1 MFKRYDQKQQFL
13 LPLNLEEF
21 VSENHISRV
30 LNDLIDVVD
39 ISAIESTYSE
49 NGCPAYHP
57 RLLLKILLYGY
68 LINIRS
74 SRKIE
79 GMTQTDTAFM
89 YLAAMQKPDFHTICR
104 FRSTHLDAIKEIFSQ
119 IVMLCKGMGLIGSSI
134 SIDGTKVKASASPR
148 QSKSSDAIK
157 KEIDKI
163 LRESIETDERED
175 EIYGDS
181 TPYRIPEELVDK
193 KYRLEKIKAAKKKMD
208 EEKLKKVNITDP
220 DAKIMK
226 HKDGSLKPSYNCQVA
241 VDEKEQIIVAADL
254 VDEENDL
261 HQIEPMIENVK
272 ETLGYKPTIVLADA
286 GYFSYD
292 NVQFSL
298 DEEIDAY
305 IPDNF
310 YEVEKRGKTKKFR
323 KLLFTYD
330 EKKDCYYCPAAFEIP
345 FTRIQKRENEP
356 DLRYYVCKYCSLCVL
371 KNACTDSKNRT
382 ITRDP
387 REHLMENMRAK
398 LNTEEGTE
406 QYKKRMCTVEP
417 VFGQMKQDRG
427 FREFLLRGKRKTKIE
442 FLMMCT
448 VHNIKKIADFMKR
461 KGKSLKEILNM
472 IAGGGCQGWN
482 ERGILARVAKT
493 LFNLFWGN
501 QNLD

>member
-21 VSENHISRV
+21 VSEDHISRV

-57 RLLLKILLYGY
+57 RLFLKILFYGY

-74 SRKIE
+74 SRKIDD
-79 GMTQTDTAFM
+79 MTQTDTAFM

-104 FRSTHLDAIKEIFSQ
+104 FRSTHLDSIKEIFSQ
-119 IVMLCKGMGLIGSSI
+119 IVTFCKEMGLIGSSI
-134 SIDGTKVKASASPR
+134 SIDGTKVKANASPK

-163 LRESIETDERED
+163 LRESIETDELED

-181 TPYRIPEELVDK
+181 TPYQMPEELVDK

-208 EEKLKKVNITDP
+208 EEKLKKVNITDT

-226 HKDGSLKPSYNCQVA
+226 HKDGSKKPSYNCQVA
-241 VDEKEQIIVAADL
+241 VDEKEQIIVAVDL

-272 ETLGYKPTIVLADA
+272 ETLGYKPNVVLADA

-292 NVQFSL
+292 NVKFLL

-323 KLLFTYD
+323 KSLFTYD

-345 FTRIQKRENEP
+345 FTRIQKREDEP
-356 DLRYYVCKYCSLCVL
+356 DLRYYVCNYCYLCVL
-371 KNACTDSKNRT
+371 KNACTESKNRT
-382 ITRDP
+382 ISRDP
-387 REHLMENMRAK
+387 REYLMEDMRAK

-406 QYKKRMCTVEP
+406 QYQKRMFTVEP
-417 VFGQMKQDRG
+417 VFGQMKQNRG

-461 KGKSLKEILNM
+461 EGKNLKEILNM
-472 IAGGGCQGWN
+472 ITGRRNG
-482 ERGILARVAKT
+482 
-493 LFNLFWGN
+493 WGN
-501 QNLD
+501 IWEIVAGKASKLC

>member
-21 VSENHISRV
+21 VSEDHISRV
-30 LNDLIDVVD
+30 INELFNFVD

-49 NGCPAYHP
+49 EGCPAYHP
-57 RLLLKILLYGY
+57 RLLLKILFYGY

-74 SRKIE
+74 SRKIDD
-79 GMTQTDTAFM
+79 MTQTDTAFM

-104 FRSTHLDAIKEIFSQ
+104 FRSTHLDSIKEIFSQ
-119 IVMLCKGMGLIGSSI
+119 IVTFCKEMGLIGSSI
-134 SIDGTKVKASASPR
+134 SIDGTKVKANASLR

-163 LRESIETDERED
+163 LRESIETDELED

-181 TPYRIPEELVDK
+181 TPYQMPEELVDK

-208 EEKLKKVNITDP
+208 EEKLKKVNITDT

-226 HKDGSLKPSYNCQVA
+226 HKDGSKKPSYNCQVA

-272 ETLGYKPTIVLADA
+272 ETLGYKPNVVLADA

-292 NVQFSL
+292 NVKFLL

-323 KLLFTYD
+323 KSLFTYD
-330 EKKDCYYCPAAFEIP
+330 EKKDCFYCPAAFEIP
-345 FTRIQKRENEP
+345 FTRIQKREDEP

-371 KNACTDSKNRT
+371 KNACTESKNRT
-382 ITRDP
+382 ISRDP
-387 REHLMENMRAK
+387 REYLMEDMRAK
-398 LNTEEGTE
+398 LDTEEGTE
-406 QYKKRMCTVEP
+406 QYQNRMSTVEP
-417 VFGQMKQDRG
+417 VFGQMKQNRG
-427 FREFLLRGKRKTKIE
+427 FREFLLRGKRKTRIE

-461 KGKSLKEILNM
+461 EGKNLKEILNM
-472 IAGGGCQGWN
+472 MTGRRN
-482 ERGILARVAKT
+482 R
-493 LFNLFWGN
+493 WGN
-501 QNLD
+501 IWEIVAGKASKLC

>member
-1 MFKRYDQKQQFL
+1 MFKKYDQNQQFL
-13 LPLNLEEF
+13 LPYNLEEF
-21 VSENHISRV
+21 VSEDFIFRV
-30 LNDLIDVVD
+30 INDLFDVVD

-57 RLLLKILLYGY
+57 RLFLKILFYGY

-74 SRKIE
+74 SRKIDD
-79 GMTQTDTAFM
+79 MTQTDTAFM
-89 YLAAMQKPDFHTICR
+89 YLAAMKKPDFHTICR
-104 FRSTHLDAIKEIFSQ
+104 FRSTHLDSIKDIFSQ
-119 IVMLCKGMGLIGSSI
+119 VVTLCKGMGLIGSNI
-134 SIDGTKVKASASPR
+134 SIVGTKVKANASSR
-148 QSKSSDAIK
+148 QSKSSDSIE

-163 LRESIETDERED
+163 IRESIETDERED

-181 TPYRIPEELVDK
+181 TPNHIPEELVDK
-193 KYRLEKIKAAKKKMD
+193 KYRLERIKAAKKKMD

-226 HKDGSLKPSYNCQVA
+226 HKDGSKKPSYNCQVA

-292 NVQFSL
+292 NVQFLL

-330 EKKDCYYCPAAFEIP
+330 EKKDCYYCPAALEIP

-356 DLRYYVCKYCSLCVL
+356 YCSLCVL
-371 KNACTDSKNRT
+371 KDACTDSKNRT

-387 REHLMENMRAK
+387 REHLMEDMRAK

-406 QYKKRMCTVEP
+406 QYQKRMCTVEP

-427 FREFLLRGKRKTKIE
+427 FREFLLREKRKTKIE

-448 VHNIKKIADFMKR
+448 VHNIKKIADFAKR
-461 KGKSLKEILNM
+461 RGKSLKLILNM
-472 IAGGGCQGWN
+472 ITGGGSKGWN
-482 ERGILARVAKT
+482 ERGILARIANK
-493 LFNLFWGN
+493 LC
-501 QNLD
+501 

>member
-1 MFKRYDQKQQFL
+1 VPK
-13 LPLNLEEF
+13 
-21 VSENHISRV
+21 NHISRV
-30 LNDLIDVVD
+30 LNDLIEHVD
-39 ISAIESTYSE
+39 IRSIESTYSD
-49 NGCPAYHP
+49 NGCPAYNP

-74 SRKIE
+74 SRKIDD
-79 GMTQTDTAFM
+79 MTQTDTAFM

-104 FRSTHLDAIKEIFSQ
+104 FRSTHLEAIKEIFSQ
-119 IVMLCKGMGLIGSSI
+119 VVTLCNKMGLIGSSI
-134 SIDGTKVKASASPR
+134 SIDGTKVKANASPR
-148 QSKSSDAIK
+148 QSKSSDAIE

-163 LRESIETDERED
+163 LRESIEIDERED

-181 TPYRIPEELVDK
+181 TPNKMPEELVNK

-261 HQIEPMIENVK
+261 HQIEPMITNVK

-292 NVQFSL
+292 NVQFLL

-310 YEVEKRGKTKKFR
+310 YKMEKRGKTKKFR
-323 KLLFTYD
+323 KLLFTHD

-356 DLRYYVCKYCSLCVL
+356 DLRYYVCKFCSLCVL
-371 KNACTDSKNRT
+371 KKACTDSKNRT

-387 REHLMENMRAK
+387 REHLMEDMRAK

-406 QYKKRMCTVEP
+406 QYQKRMCTVEP

-461 KGKSLKEILNM
+461 KIKNLKEILNM
-472 IAGGGCQGWN
+472 ITGGGSQGWK
-482 ERGILARVAKT
+482 ERGILARIANK
-493 LFNLFWGN
+493 LC
-501 QNLD
+501 

>member
-21 VSENHISRV
+21 VSEDHISRV

-57 RLLLKILLYGY
+57 RLFLKILFYGY

-74 SRKIE
+74 SRKIDD
-79 GMTQTDTAFM
+79 MTQTDTAFM

-104 FRSTHLDAIKEIFSQ
+104 FRSTHLDSIKEIFSQ
-119 IVMLCKGMGLIGSSI
+119 IVTFCKEMGLIGSSI
-134 SIDGTKVKASASPR
+134 SIDGTKVKANASPR
-148 QSKSSDAIK
+148 QSKSSDAIE

-163 LRESIETDERED
+163 LRESIETDEHED

-181 TPYRIPEELVDK
+181 TPYRMPEELVDK

-208 EEKLKKVNITDP
+208 EEKLKKVNITDT

-226 HKDGSLKPSYNCQVA
+226 HKDGSKKPSYNCQVA

-272 ETLGYKPTIVLADA
+272 ETLGYKPTVVLADA
-286 GYFSYD
+286 GYFTYD
-292 NVQFSL
+292 NVKFLL

-323 KLLFTYD
+323 KSLFTYD

-345 FTRIQKRENEP
+345 FTRIQKREVEP
-356 DLRYYVCKYCSLCVL
+356 DLRYYVCNYCYLCVL
-371 KNACTDSKNRT
+371 KNACTESKNRT
-382 ITRDP
+382 ISRDP
-387 REHLMENMRAK
+387 REYLMEDMRAK

-406 QYKKRMCTVEP
+406 QYQKRMFTVEP
-417 VFGQMKQDRG
+417 VFGQMKQNRG

-461 KGKSLKEILNM
+461 EGKNLKEILNM
-472 IAGGGCQGWN
+472 ITGRRNG
-482 ERGILARVAKT
+482 
-493 LFNLFWGN
+493 WGN
-501 QNLD
+501 IWKIVAGKASKLC

>member
-1 MFKRYDQKQQFL
+1 MFRRYDQKQQLL
-13 LPLNLEEF
+13 LPLNLDELIP
-21 VSENHISRV
+21 ENHISRV
-30 LNDLIDVVD
+30 LNDLIEVVD
-39 ISAIESTYSE
+39 ISVIESTYSD
-49 NGCPAYHP
+49 NGCPAYNP

-74 SRKIE
+74 SRKIDD
-79 GMTQTDTAFM
+79 MTQTDTAFM

-104 FRSTHLDAIKEIFSQ
+104 FRSTHLEAIKEIFSQ
-119 IVMLCKGMGLIGSSI
+119 VVTLCNKMGLIGSSI
-134 SIDGTKVKASASPR
+134 SIDGTKVKANASPR
-148 QSKSSDAIK
+148 QSKSSDAIE

-163 LRESIETDERED
+163 LRESIEIDERED

-181 TPYRIPEELVDK
+181 TPNKMPEELVNK

-241 VDEKEQIIVAADL
+241 VDEKEQIIVSADL

-261 HQIEPMIENVK
+261 HQIEPMITNVK

-292 NVQFSL
+292 NVQFLL

-310 YEVEKRGKTKKFR
+310 YEMEKRGKTKKFR

-356 DLRYYVCKYCSLCVL
+356 DLRYYVCKFCSLCVL
-371 KNACTDSKNRT
+371 KKACTDSKNRT

-387 REHLMENMRAK
+387 REHLMEDMRAK

-406 QYKKRMCTVEP
+406 QYQKRMCTVEP

-461 KGKSLKEILNM
+461 KIKNLKEILNM
-472 IAGGGCQGWN
+472 ITGGGSQGWK
-482 ERGILARVAKT
+482 ERGILARIANK
-493 LFNLFWGN
+493 LC
-501 QNLD
+501 

>member
-21 VSENHISRV
+21 VSEDHISRV

-57 RLLLKILLYGY
+57 RLFLKILFYGY

-74 SRKIE
+74 SRKIDD
-79 GMTQTDTAFM
+79 MTQTDTAFM

-104 FRSTHLDAIKEIFSQ
+104 FRSTHLDSIKEIFSQ
-119 IVMLCKGMGLIGSSI
+119 IVTFCKEMGLIGSSI
-134 SIDGTKVKASASPR
+134 SID
-148 QSKSSDAIK
+148 
-157 KEIDKI
+157 
-163 LRESIETDERED
+163 ETDELED

-181 TPYRIPEELVDK
+181 TPYQMPEELVDK

-208 EEKLKKVNITDP
+208 EEKLKKVNITDT

-226 HKDGSLKPSYNCQVA
+226 HKDGSKKPSYNCQVA
-241 VDEKEQIIVAADL
+241 VDEKEQIIVAVDL

-272 ETLGYKPTIVLADA
+272 ETLGYKPNVVLADA

-292 NVQFSL
+292 NVKFLL

-323 KLLFTYD
+323 KSLFTYD

-345 FTRIQKRENEP
+345 FTRIQKREDEP

-371 KNACTDSKNRT
+371 KNACTESKNRT
-382 ITRDP
+382 ISRDP
-387 REHLMENMRAK
+387 REYLMEDMRAK
-398 LNTEEGTE
+398 LDTEEGTE
-406 QYKKRMCTVEP
+406 QYQNRMSTVEP
-417 VFGQMKQDRG
+417 VFGQMKQNRG
-427 FREFLLRGKRKTKIE
+427 FREFLLRGKRKTRIE
-442 FLMMCT
+442 FFMMCT

-461 KGKSLKEILNM
+461 EGKNLKEILNM
-472 IAGGGCQGWN
+472 ITGRRS
-482 ERGILARVAKT
+482 E
-493 LFNLFWGN
+493 WGN
-501 QNLD
+501 IWEIAAGKASMLC

>member
-30 LNDLIDVVD
+30 LNDLINVVD

-49 NGCPAYHP
+49 EGCPAYHP

-79 GMTQTDTAFM
+79 EMTETDTAFM

-104 FRSTHLDAIKEIFSQ
+104 FRSTHLDSIKEIFSQ
-119 IVMLCKGMGLIGSSI
+119 IVMLCKEMGLIGSSI
-134 SIDGTKVKASASPR
+134 SIDGTKVKANASPKR
-148 QSKSSDAIK
+148 SKSSDAIE

-163 LRESIETDERED
+163 LRESIKIDERED

-181 TPYRIPEELVDK
+181 TPYRMPEELVDK

-226 HKDGSLKPSYNCQVA
+226 HKDGSKKPSYNCQVA

-272 ETLGYKPTIVLADA
+272 ETLGYRPTIVLADA
-286 GYFSYD
+286 GYFSFD
-292 NVQFSL
+292 NVQFLL

-305 IPDNF
+305 VPDNF

-371 KNACTDSKNRT
+371 KNACTNSKNRT

-387 REHLMENMRAK
+387 REYLMEDMRAK

-406 QYKKRMCTVEP
+406 QYQKRMCTVEP

-427 FREFLLRGKRKTKIE
+427 FKEFLLRGKRKTKIE

-461 KGKSLKEILNM
+461 KIKSLKEILNM
-472 IAGGGCQGWN
+472 ITGGGSQSWN
-482 ERGILARVAKT
+482 ERGILARIANK
-493 LFNLFWGN
+493 LC
-501 QNLD
+501 

>member
-21 VSENHISRV
+21 VSEDHISRV

-57 RLLLKILLYGY
+57 RLFLKILFYGY

-74 SRKIE
+74 SRKIQ
-79 GMTQTDTAFM
+79 GMRQTDTAFM
-89 YLAAMQKPDFHTICR
+89 YLAAMKKPDFHTICR
-104 FRSTHLDAIKEIFSQ
+104 FRSTHLDSIKEIFSQ
-119 IVMLCKGMGLIGSSI
+119 IVTFCKEMGLIGSNI
-134 SIDGTKVKASASPR
+134 SIDGTKVKANASLR

-181 TPYRIPEELVDK
+181 TPYQMPEELVDK
-193 KYRLEKIKAAKKKMD
+193 KYRLEKIKAAKKKRD
-208 EEKLKKVNITDP
+208 EEKLKKVNITDT

-226 HKDGSLKPSYNCQVA
+226 HKDGSKKPSYNCQVA
-241 VDEKEQIIVAADL
+241 VDEKEQIIAAADL

-272 ETLGYKPTIVLADA
+272 ETLGYKPNVVLADA

-292 NVQFSL
+292 NVKFLL

-323 KLLFTYD
+323 KSLFTYD
-330 EKKDCYYCPAAFEIP
+330 EKKDCFYCPAAFEIP
-345 FTRIQKRENEP
+345 FTRIQKREYEP

-371 KNACTDSKNRT
+371 KNACTESKNRT
-382 ITRDP
+382 ISRDP
-387 REHLMENMRAK
+387 REYLMEDMRAK
-398 LNTEEGTE
+398 LDTEEGTE
-406 QYKKRMCTVEP
+406 QYQNRMSTVEP
-417 VFGQMKQDRG
+417 VFGQMKQNRG
-427 FREFLLRGKRKTKIE
+427 FREFLLRGKRKTRIE
-442 FLMMCT
+442 FFMMCT

-461 KGKSLKEILNM
+461 EGKNLKEILNM
-472 IAGGGCQGWN
+472 ITG
-482 ERGILARVAKT
+482 RRSK
-493 LFNLFWGN
+493 WGN
-501 QNLD
+501 IWEIAAGKASKLC

>member
-1 MFKRYDQKQQFL
+1 MFRRYDQKQQLL
-13 LPLNLEEF
+13 LPLNLDELIP
-21 VSENHISRV
+21 ENHISRV
-30 LNDLIDVVD
+30 LNDLIEVVD
-39 ISAIESTYSE
+39 ISVIESTYSD
-49 NGCPAYHP
+49 NGCPAYNP

-74 SRKIE
+74 SRKIDD
-79 GMTQTDTAFM
+79 MTQTDTAFM

-104 FRSTHLDAIKEIFSQ
+104 FRSTHLEAIKEIFSQ
-119 IVMLCKGMGLIGSSI
+119 VVTLCNKMGLIGSSI
-134 SIDGTKVKASASPR
+134 SIDGTKVKANASPR
-148 QSKSSDAIK
+148 QSKSSDAIE

-163 LRESIETDERED
+163 LRESIEIDERED

-181 TPYRIPEELVDK
+181 TPNKMPEELVNK

-261 HQIEPMIENVK
+261 HQIEPMITNVK

-292 NVQFSL
+292 NVQFLL

-310 YEVEKRGKTKKFR
+310 YKMEKRGKTKKFR
-323 KLLFTYD
+323 KLLFTHD

-356 DLRYYVCKYCSLCVL
+356 DLRYYVCKFCSLCVL
-371 KNACTDSKNRT
+371 KKACTDSKNRT

-387 REHLMENMRAK
+387 REHLMEDMRAK

-406 QYKKRMCTVEP
+406 QYQKRMYTIEP

-448 VHNIKKIADFMKR
+448 VHNIKKIADFAKR
-461 KGKSLKEILNM
+461 RGKSLKEILN
-472 IAGGGCQGWN
+472 IITGGGSKGWN
-482 ERGILARVAKT
+482 ERGILARIANK
-493 LFNLFWGN
+493 LC
-501 QNLD
+501 

>member
-39 ISAIESTYSE
+39 ISTIESTYSE

-57 RLLLKILLYGY
+57 RLLLKILFYGY

-74 SRKIE
+74 SRKIDD
-79 GMTQTDTAFM
+79 MKQTDTAFM
-89 YLAAMQKPDFHTICR
+89 YLTAMQKPDFHTICR
-104 FRSTHLDAIKEIFSQ
+104 FRSTHLDSIKEIFSQ

-134 SIDGTKVKASASPR
+134 SIDGTKVKANASPK
-148 QSKSSDAIK
+148 QSKSSDAIE

-181 TPYRIPEELVDK
+181 TPYKMPEELVDK

-220 DAKIMK
+220 DARIMK
-226 HKDGSLKPSYNCQVA
+226 HKDGSMKPSYNCQVA

-292 NVQFSL
+292 NVQFLL

-330 EKKDCYYCPAAFEIP
+330 VKKDCYYCPAAFEIP
-345 FTRIQKRENEP
+345 FTRIQKKENEP

-387 REHLMENMRAK
+387 REHLMEDMRAK
-398 LNTEEGTE
+398 LNTGEGTE
-406 QYKKRMCTVEP
+406 QYQKRMFTVEP

-427 FREFLLRGKRKTKIE
+427 FREFLLRGKIKTKIE

-448 VHNIKKIADFMKR
+448 VHNIKKIADFMRR

-472 IAGGGCQGWN
+472 ITGGGIQGWN
-482 ERGILARVAKT
+482 ERGILARMANK
-493 LFNLFWGN
+493 LC
-501 QNLD
+501 

>member
-21 VSENHISRV
+21 VSDDHISRV

-57 RLLLKILLYGY
+57 RLLLKILFYGY

-74 SRKIE
+74 SRKIDD
-79 GMTQTDTAFM
+79 MTQIDTAFM

-104 FRSTHLDAIKEIFSQ
+104 FRSTHLDSIKEIFSQ
-119 IVMLCKGMGLIGSSI
+119 IVTFCKEMGLIGSSI
-134 SIDGTKVKASASPR
+134 SIDGTKVKANASPK

-181 TPYRIPEELVDK
+181 TPYKMPEELVDK

-208 EEKLKKVNITDP
+208 EEKLKKVNITDT

-226 HKDGSLKPSYNCQVA
+226 HKDGSKKPSYNCQVA

-272 ETLGYKPTIVLADA
+272 ETLGYKPNIVLADA

-292 NVQFSL
+292 NIKFLL

-323 KLLFTYD
+323 KSLFTYD
-330 EKKDCYYCPAAFEIP
+330 DKKDCYYCPAAFEIQ
-345 FTRIQKRENEP
+345 FTRIQKREDEP
-356 DLRYYVCKYCSLCVL
+356 DLRQYVCKYCSLCVL
-371 KNACTDSKNRT
+371 KNACTESKNRT
-382 ITRDP
+382 ISRDP
-387 REHLMENMRAK
+387 REYLMEDMRAK
-398 LNTEEGTE
+398 LDTEEGTE
-406 QYKKRMCTVEP
+406 QYQNRMSTVEP
-417 VFGQMKQDRG
+417 VFGQMKQNRG
-427 FREFLLRGKRKTKIE
+427 FREFLLRGKRKTRIE
-442 FLMMCT
+442 FFMMCT

-461 KGKSLKEILNM
+461 EGKNLKEILNM
-472 IAGGGCQGWN
+472 ITGRRN
-482 ERGILARVAKT
+482 E
-493 LFNLFWGN
+493 WGN
-501 QNLD
+501 IWEIAAGKASKLC

>member
-13 LPLNLEEF
+13 LPFNLEEF

-30 LNDLIDVVD
+30 LNDLIDVAD

-79 GMTQTDTAFM
+79 EMTETDTAFM

-104 FRSTHLDAIKEIFSQ
+104 FRSTHLDSIKEIFSQ
-119 IVMLCKGMGLIGSSI
+119 IVMICKEMGLIGSSI
-134 SIDGTKVKASASPR
+134 SIDGTKVKANASPK
-148 QSKSSDAIK
+148 QSKSSDAIE

-181 TPYRIPEELVDK
+181 TPYKMPEELVDK

-226 HKDGSLKPSYNCQVA
+226 HKDGSKKPSYNCQVA

-292 NVQFSL
+292 NVQFLL

-345 FTRIQKRENEP
+345 FTRIQIRENEP
-356 DLRYYVCKYCSLCVL
+356 DLRCYVCKYCSLCVL

-387 REHLMENMRAK
+387 REYLMEDMRAK
-398 LNTEEGTE
+398 LNTEEGME
-406 QYKKRMCTVEP
+406 QYQKRMCTVEP
-417 VFGQMKQDRG
+417 VFGQTKQDRG

-448 VHNIKKIADFMKR
+448 VHNIKKIAEFMKR
-461 KGKSLKEILNM
+461 KIKSLKEILNM
-472 IAGGGCQGWN
+472 ITGGGNQGRK
-482 ERGILARVAKT
+482 ERGILARIVNT
-493 LFNLFWGN
+493 LC
-501 QNLD
+501 

>member
-1 MFKRYDQKQQFL
+1 MFRMYDQKQQLL
-13 LPLNLEEF
+13 LPLNLDELIP
-21 VSENHISRV
+21 ENHISRV
-30 LNDLIDVVD
+30 LNDLIEVVD
-39 ISAIESTYSE
+39 ISVIESTYSD
-49 NGCPAYHP
+49 NGCPAYNP

-74 SRKIE
+74 SRKIDD
-79 GMTQTDTAFM
+79 MTQTDTAFM

-104 FRSTHLDAIKEIFSQ
+104 FRSTHLEAIKEIFSQ
-119 IVMLCKGMGLIGSSI
+119 VVTLCNKMGLIGSSI
-134 SIDGTKVKASASPR
+134 SIDGTKVKANASPR
-148 QSKSSDAIK
+148 QSKSSDAIE

-163 LRESIETDERED
+163 LRESIEIDERED

-181 TPYRIPEELVDK
+181 TPNKMPEDLVNK

-208 EEKLKKVNITDP
+208 EDKLKKVNITDP

-261 HQIEPMIENVK
+261 HQIEPMITNVK

-292 NVQFSL
+292 NIQFLL

-310 YEVEKRGKTKKFR
+310 YEMEKRGKTKKFR

-356 DLRYYVCKYCSLCVL
+356 DLRYYVCKFCSLCVL
-371 KNACTDSKNRT
+371 KKACTDSKNRT

-387 REHLMENMRAK
+387 REHLMEDMRAK

-406 QYKKRMCTVEP
+406 QYQKRMCTVEP

-448 VHNIKKIADFMKR
+448 VHNIKKIADFMK
-461 KGKSLKEILNM
+461 KKIKNLKEILNM
-472 IAGGGCQGWN
+472 ITGGGSQGWK
-482 ERGILARVAKT
+482 ERGILARIANK
-493 LFNLFWGN
+493 LC
-501 QNLD
+501 

>member
-1 MFKRYDQKQQFL
+1 MFKKYDQKQQFL

-21 VSENHISRV
+21 VSEDHISRV
-30 LNDLIDVVD
+30 INELFDAVEIKT
-39 ISAIESTYSE
+39 IESTYSE
-49 NGCPAYHP
+49 EGCPAYHP
-57 RLLLKILLYGY
+57 RLLLKILFYGY

-79 GMTQTDTAFM
+79 GMLETDTAFM

-104 FRSTHLDAIKEIFSQ
+104 FRSTHLDSIKEIFSQ
-119 IVMLCKGMGLIGSSI
+119 IVTFCKEMGLIGSSI

-148 QSKSSDAIK
+148 QSKSSDAIE

-175 EIYGDS
+175 EIYGNS
-181 TPYRIPEELVDK
+181 TPYRMPEKLVDK

-208 EEKLKKVNITDP
+208 DEKLKKVNITDP

-254 VDEENDL
+254 VNEENDL
-261 HQIEPMIENVK
+261 HQIESMIETVK
-272 ETLGYKPTIVLADA
+272 ETLGYKSTIVLADA

-292 NVQFSL
+292 NVQFL
-298 DEEIDAY
+298 IDEDIDAY

-310 YEVEKRGKTKKFR
+310 YKVEKRGKTKKFR
-323 KLLFTYD
+323 KSLFTYN

-345 FTRIQKRENEP
+345 FKRIQKRENEP
-356 DLRYYVCKYCSLCVL
+356 DLRCYVCKYCSLCVL

-387 REHLMENMRAK
+387 REHLMEDMRTK

-406 QYKKRMCTVEP
+406 QYQKRMCTVEP

-461 KGKSLKEILNM
+461 KGKSLKEIMNL
-472 IAGGGCQGWN
+472 ITGRRTTGWN
-482 ERGILARVAKT
+482 GGGILARIANK
-493 LFNLFWGN
+493 LC
-501 QNLD
+501 Q

>member
-1 MFKRYDQKQQFL
+1 MFKRYDRKQQFL

-39 ISAIESTYSE
+39 ISTIESTYSE

-57 RLLLKILLYGY
+57 RLLLKILFYGY

-74 SRKIE
+74 SRKIDD
-79 GMTQTDTAFM
+79 MTQTDTAFM
-89 YLAAMQKPDFHTICR
+89 YLTAMQKPDFHTICR
-104 FRSTHLDAIKEIFSQ
+104 FRSTHLDSIKEIFSQ

-134 SIDGTKVKASASPR
+134 SIDGTKVKANASPK
-148 QSKSSDAIK
+148 QSKSSDAIE

-181 TPYRIPEELVDK
+181 TPYKMPEELVDK

-220 DAKIMK
+220 DARIMK
-226 HKDGSLKPSYNCQVA
+226 HKDGSMKPSYNCQVA

-292 NVQFSL
+292 NVQFLL

-330 EKKDCYYCPAAFEIP
+330 VKKDCYYCPAAFEIP
-345 FTRIQKRENEP
+345 FTRIQKKENEP

-382 ITRDP
+382 ITRDS
-387 REHLMENMRAK
+387 REHLMEDMRAK
-398 LNTEEGTE
+398 LNTGEGTE
-406 QYKKRMCTVEP
+406 QYQKRMFTVEP

-427 FREFLLRGKRKTKIE
+427 FREFLLRGKIKTKIE
-442 FLMMCT
+442 FSMKNLKHSEVFHASCMCQRLMSVSYD
-448 VHNIKKIADFMKR
+448 VHSAQHKENSRFHEEKR
-461 KGKSLKEILNM
+461 
-472 IAGGGCQGWN
+472 
-482 ERGILARVAKT
+482 
-493 LFNLFWGN
+493 
-501 QNLD
+501 

>member
-1 MFKRYDQKQQFL
+1 MFKKYDQKQQFL
-13 LPLNLEEF
+13 LPLNLESF
-21 VSENHISRV
+21 VSEDHISRV
-30 LNDLIDVVD
+30 INDLFDTVD
-39 ISAIESTYSE
+39 INAIESTYSE
-49 NGCPAYHP
+49 EGCPAYHP
-57 RLLLKILLYGY
+57 RLLLKILFYGY

-74 SRKIE
+74 SRKIG
-79 GMTQTDTAFM
+79 GMTETDTAFM

-104 FRSTHLDAIKEIFSQ
+104 FRSTHLDSIREIFSQ
-119 IVMLCKGMGLIGSSI
+119 IVALCKEMGLIGSSI
-134 SIDGTKVKASASPR
+134 SIDGTKVKANASPK
-148 QSKSSDAIK
+148 QSKSSDAIE

-163 LRESIETDERED
+163 LRESIETDEYED

-181 TPYRIPEELVDK
+181 TPYRISEELVDK
-193 KYRLEKIKAAKKKMD
+193 KHRLEKIKAAKKKMD

-292 NVQFSL
+292 NVQFLL

-310 YEVEKRGKTKKFR
+310 YKMEKRGKTKKFR
-323 KLLFTYD
+323 KSLFTYD

-345 FTRIQKRENEP
+345 FTRIQKREDEP
-356 DLRYYVCKYCSLCVL
+356 DLQYYVCKYCYLCVL
-371 KNACTDSKNRT
+371 KNACTESKNRT

-387 REHLMENMRAK
+387 REYLMEDMRAK

-406 QYKKRMCTVEP
+406 QYQKRMCTVEP

-448 VHNIKKIADFMKR
+448 VHNIKKIADFIKR
-461 KGKSLKEILNM
+461 KIKSLKEILNL
-472 IAGGGCQGWN
+472 IAGGGSQSWN
-482 ERGILARVAKT
+482 ERGILARIANK
-493 LFNLFWGN
+493 LC
-501 QNLD
+501 

>member
-1 MFKRYDQKQQFL
+1 MFRRYDQKQQLL
-13 LPLNLEEF
+13 LPLNLDELIP
-21 VSENHISRV
+21 ENHISRV
-30 LNDLIDVVD
+30 LNDLIEVVD
-39 ISAIESTYSE
+39 ISVIESTYSD
-49 NGCPAYHP
+49 NGCPAYNP

-74 SRKIE
+74 SRKIDD
-79 GMTQTDTAFM
+79 MTQTDTAFM

-104 FRSTHLDAIKEIFSQ
+104 FRSTHLEAIKEIFSQ
-119 IVMLCKGMGLIGSSI
+119 VVTLCNKMGLIGSSI
-134 SIDGTKVKASASPR
+134 SIDGTKVKANASPR
-148 QSKSSDAIK
+148 QSKSSDAIE

-163 LRESIETDERED
+163 LRESIEIDERED

-181 TPYRIPEELVDK
+181 TPNKMPEELVNK

-261 HQIEPMIENVK
+261 HQIEPMITNVK
-272 ETLGYKPTIVLADA
+272 EILGYKPTIVLAYA

-292 NVQFSL
+292 NVQFLL

-310 YEVEKRGKTKKFR
+310 YKMEKRGKTKKFR
-323 KLLFTYD
+323 KLLFTHD

-356 DLRYYVCKYCSLCVL
+356 DLRYYVCKFCSLCVL
-371 KNACTDSKNRT
+371 KKACTDSKNRT

-387 REHLMENMRAK
+387 REHLMEDMRAK

-406 QYKKRMCTVEP
+406 QYQKRMCTVEP

-461 KGKSLKEILNM
+461 KIKNLKEILNM
-472 IAGGGCQGWN
+472 ITEGGSQGWK
-482 ERGILARVAKT
+482 ERGILARIANK
-493 LFNLFWGN
+493 LC
-501 QNLD
+501 

>member
-21 VSENHISRV
+21 VPENHIARV
-30 LNDLIDVVD
+30 LNDFIDLVD
-39 ISAIESTYSE
+39 ISNIESTYSE
-49 NGCPAYHP
+49 EGCPAYHP

-68 LINIRS
+68 LISIRS

-79 GMTQTDTAFM
+79 QMTQTDTAFM

-104 FRSTHLDAIKEIFSQ
+104 FRSTHLNAIKEIFSQ
-119 IVMLCKGMGLIGSSI
+119 VVTFCKEMDLIGSSI
-134 SIDGTKVKASASPR
+134 SIDGTKVKANASSR
-148 QSKSSDAIK
+148 QSKSSDAIE

-163 LRESIETDERED
+163 LRESIEIDELED

-181 TPYRIPEELVDK
+181 TPYQIPEELVDK
-193 KYRLEKIKAAKKKMD
+193 KYRLEKIKAAKKKLD
-208 EEKLKKVNITDP
+208 EEKLKKVNITEN
-220 DAKIMK
+220 DARIMK
-226 HKDGSLKPSYNCQVA
+226 HKDGSKKPSYNCQVA
-241 VDEKEQIIVAADL
+241 VDEKEQIIVAADV

-292 NVQFSL
+292 NVEFL
-298 DEEIDAY
+298 LNEEIDAY

-323 KLLFTYD
+323 KSLFAYD
-330 EKKDCYYCPAAFEIP
+330 EDKDCYYCPAAFEIP
-345 FTRIQKRENEP
+345 FTRIQKRKDEP

-371 KNACTDSKNRT
+371 KNACTESENRT

-387 REHLMENMRAK
+387 REYLTEYMRAK
-398 LNTEEGTE
+398 LNTEEGAE
-406 QYKKRMCTVEP
+406 QYQKRMCTVEP
-417 VFGQMKQDRG
+417 VFGQTKQDRG

-461 KGKSLKEILNM
+461 EGKTLKEMLNM
-472 IAGGGCQGWN
+472 ITGRKNEYWSEGGITTGKASMLC
-482 ERGILARVAKT
+482 
-493 LFNLFWGN
+493 
-501 QNLD
+501 

>member
-1 MFKRYDQKQQFL
+1 MFRRYDQKQQLL
-13 LPLNLEEF
+13 LPLNLDELIP
-21 VSENHISRV
+21 ENHISRV
-30 LNDLIDVVD
+30 LNDLIEVVD
-39 ISAIESTYSE
+39 ISVIESTYSD
-49 NGCPAYHP
+49 NGCPAYNP

-74 SRKIE
+74 SRKIDD
-79 GMTQTDTAFM
+79 MTQTDTAFM

-104 FRSTHLDAIKEIFSQ
+104 FRSTHLEAIKEIFSQ
-119 IVMLCKGMGLIGSSI
+119 VVTLCNKMGLIGSSI
-134 SIDGTKVKASASPR
+134 SIDGTKVKANASPR
-148 QSKSSDAIK
+148 QSKSSDAIE

-163 LRESIETDERED
+163 LRESIEIDERED

-181 TPYRIPEELVDK
+181 TPNKMPEELVNK

-261 HQIEPMIENVK
+261 HQIEPMITNVK

-292 NVQFSL
+292 NVQFLL

-310 YEVEKRGKTKKFR
+310 YKMEKRGKTKKFR
-323 KLLFTYD
+323 KLLFTHD

-356 DLRYYVCKYCSLCVL
+356 DLRYYVCKFCSLCVL
-371 KNACTDSKNRT
+371 KKACTDSKNRT

-387 REHLMENMRAK
+387 REHLMEDMRAK

-406 QYKKRMCTVEP
+406 QYQKRMYTIEP

-461 KGKSLKEILNM
+461 KIKNLKEILNM
-472 IAGGGCQGWN
+472 ITGGGSQGWK
-482 ERGILARVAKT
+482 ERGILARIANK
-493 LFNLFWGN
+493 LC
-501 QNLD
+501 

>member
-21 VSENHISRV
+21 VSEDHISRV

-57 RLLLKILLYGY
+57 RLFLKILFYGY

-74 SRKIE
+74 SRKIND
-79 GMTQTDTAFM
+79 MTQTDTAFM

-104 FRSTHLDAIKEIFSQ
+104 FRSTHLDSIKEIFSQ
-119 IVMLCKGMGLIGSSI
+119 IVTFCKEMGLIGSSI
-134 SIDGTKVKASASPR
+134 SIDGTKVKANASLR

-163 LRESIETDERED
+163 LRESIETDELED

-181 TPYRIPEELVDK
+181 TPYQMPEELVDK

-208 EEKLKKVNITDP
+208 EEKLKKVNITDT

-226 HKDGSLKPSYNCQVA
+226 HKDGSKKPSYNCQVA

-272 ETLGYKPTIVLADA
+272 ETLGYKPNVVLADA

-292 NVQFSL
+292 NVKFLL

-323 KLLFTYD
+323 KSLFTYD
-330 EKKDCYYCPAAFEIP
+330 EKKDCFYCPAAFEIP
-345 FTRIQKRENEP
+345 FTRIQKREDEP

-371 KNACTDSKNRT
+371 KNACTESKNRT
-382 ITRDP
+382 ISRDP
-387 REHLMENMRAK
+387 REYLMEDMRAK
-398 LNTEEGTE
+398 LDTEGGTE
-406 QYKKRMCTVEP
+406 QYQNRMSTVEP
-417 VFGQMKQDRG
+417 VFGQMKQNRG
-427 FREFLLRGKRKTKIE
+427 FREFLLRGKRKTRIE

-448 VHNIKKIADFMKR
+448 VHNIKKIADLMKR
-461 KGKSLKEILNM
+461 EGKNLKEILNM
-472 IAGGGCQGWN
+472 ITGRRN
-482 ERGILARVAKT
+482 E
-493 LFNLFWGN
+493 WGN
-501 QNLD
+501 IWEIAAGKASKLC